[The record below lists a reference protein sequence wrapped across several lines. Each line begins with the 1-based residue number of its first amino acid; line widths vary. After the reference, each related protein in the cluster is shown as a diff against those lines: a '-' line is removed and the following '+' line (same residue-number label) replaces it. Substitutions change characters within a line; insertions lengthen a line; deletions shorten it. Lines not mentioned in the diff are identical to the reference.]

1 MPSQINQRSSPL
13 HARPAS
19 RGVSLVE
26 MLAVMSASTVVI
38 GAAVVMLATI
48 GRADRVYDKRLNQQH
63 AVTQLAER
71 LRVDIYAAEK
81 VTWDEPKSTL
91 RLTAADGS
99 VLAYA
104 AEGERWARRKL
115 ASGEGKAEGELS
127 GAYSLPASIVVKVE
141 PAEAAPGD
149 RVRIEWTLPAAEA
162 SRGAPST
169 IVELIAVVGR
179 DERLL
184 HE

>member
-1 MPSQINQRSSPL
+1 MPNQINQRSSL
-13 HARPAS
+13 RYARQAS

-38 GAAVVMLATI
+38 GAAIVVLATM
-48 GRADRVYDKRLNQQH
+48 GRADRIYDKRLNQQH
-63 AVTQLAER
+63 AVAQLAER
-71 LRVDIYAAEK
+71 LRVDIYAAEQ
-81 VTWDEPKSTL
+81 VTWDEPKTRL

-99 VLAYA
+99 VLAYV
-104 AEGERWARRKL
+104 AEEERWVRRAL
-115 ASGEGKAEGELS
+115 APGEQGEGDLS
-127 GAYSLPASIVVKVE
+127 GAYALPAGLLAKIE
-141 PAEAAPGD
+141 PAETASGE
-149 RVRIEWTLPAAEA
+149 RVRIEWTLPFEGA

-169 IVELIAVVGR
+169 TVELIAIVGR